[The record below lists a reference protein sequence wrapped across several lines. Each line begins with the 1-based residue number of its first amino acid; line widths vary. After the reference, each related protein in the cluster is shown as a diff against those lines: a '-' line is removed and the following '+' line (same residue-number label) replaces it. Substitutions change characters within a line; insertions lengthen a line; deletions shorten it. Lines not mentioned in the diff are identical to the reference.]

1 MEDNPIAAHSFGSGL
16 AVDLLAILS
25 CGKVPESVEEACPI
39 ERFLV
44 VNLAILRSL
53 FDMIQSVGMILFEY
67 QPMPALFRA
76 FTINALFFL

>member
-1 MEDNPIAAHSFGSGL
+1 MEDKPIAAHGFGSGL

-25 CGKVPESVEEACPI
+25 CGKVPESAEGACPI

-53 FDMIQSVGMILFEY
+53 FDIIQSEGMILFEH
-67 QPMPALFRA
+67 QPMSALFRA
-76 FTINALFFL
+76 FTINELFFL